1 MFSAPKALIQREKK
15 KKTTKKT
22 TEERKKTHWMEKNF
36 AHGFLMS
43 SGAAQRAP
51 FRGEGRLVVGSIV
64 LCADA
69 SSSSGG
75 GVFGGRG
82 DGGGGGGGARE

>member
-1 MFSAPKALIQREKK
+1 MCVLRSESFNKTRE
-15 KKTTKKT
+15 
-22 TEERKKTHWMEKNF
+22 EEDDNKEDDERKTHWMEKNF

-43 SGAAQRAP
+43 SGAAKRAP
-51 FRGEGRLVVGSIV
+51 FRGEGSLVVGSIV

-69 SSSSGG
+69 SSSSGA

-82 DGGGGGGGARE
+82 DGGGGGGARE

>member
-1 MFSAPKALIQREKK
+1 
-15 KKTTKKT
+15 
-22 TEERKKTHWMEKNF
+22 MEKNF

-43 SGAAQRAP
+43 GCAAKRAP
-51 FRGEGRLVVGSIV
+51 PRGEGIVVGSIV

-69 SSSSGG
+69 CDDDGDSNASSSSGF

-82 DGGGGGGGARE
+82 DGGGGGFFDIGARE

>member
-1 MFSAPKALIQREKK
+1 
-15 KKTTKKT
+15 
-22 TEERKKTHWMEKNF
+22 MEKNF

-43 SGAAQRAP
+43 SGAAKRAP
-51 FRGEGRLVVGSIV
+51 FRGEGSLVVGSIV

-69 SSSSGG
+69 SSSGA

-82 DGGGGGGGARE
+82 DGGGGGGARE